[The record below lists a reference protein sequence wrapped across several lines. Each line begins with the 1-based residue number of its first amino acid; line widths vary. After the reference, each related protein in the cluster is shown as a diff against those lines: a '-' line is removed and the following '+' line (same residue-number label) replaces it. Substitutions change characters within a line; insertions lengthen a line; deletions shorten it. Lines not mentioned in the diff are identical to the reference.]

1 MSNPALLPADVLL
14 EMCVDS
20 VEAALAAQEG
30 GANRVELC
38 ADLLEGGITPSIG
51 TISLACER
59 LAIPVNVIIRPR
71 GGDFVNTEAEFGAM
85 RRDVA
90 AAKDAGASGV
100 VIGLLTPEGEVDL
113 PRTRALIA
121 AARPLTVT
129 FHRAFDMAR
138 DPYAALEALLALGV
152 DRLLTSGQ
160 EESALA
166 GMDLIAELV
175 RRAAGRLIV
184 MPGGGVTPR
193 NVGRI
198 LSATG
203 AREVHVHIATLVDG
217 PMRYRNPHC
226 FMGGALRPAEFARS
240 VTTADDVRALRAAFG

>member
-1 MSNPALLPADVLL
+1 MSNPAPLPADVLL

-30 GANRVELC
+30 RAGRVELC

-71 GGDFVNTEAEFGAM
+71 GGDFVYTEAEFEAM

-113 PRTRALIA
+113 PRIRALIA

-240 VTTADDVRALRAAFG
+240 VTTADDVRALGAAFG

>member
-1 MSNPALLPADVLL
+1 MSHPAPLPADVLL

-20 VEAALAAQEG
+20 VEAALAAQQG
-30 GANRVELC
+30 GAGRVELC

-71 GGDFVNTEAEFGAM
+71 GGDFVYSEAEFDAM

-100 VIGLLTPEGEVDL
+100 VIGLLTPEGDVDL
-113 PRTRALIA
+113 PRTRALIE

-226 FMGGALRPAEFARS
+226 FMGGALRPAEFGRS